1 MEFVGKTAAGADVYD
16 DYAHHPT
23 ELAATLKTAGRMGY
37 DRLFVVFQPHTFSR
51 TKELFDEFAY
61 VLAGSLAERTVL
73 VPIYPA
79 RETNIYGVT
88 SDGLA
93 AAVKNRGADA
103 VSAKS
108 LEEAAKT
115 ASSYAGDGDCIV
127 VAGAGDIDRLP
138 AMLTGNV

>member
-1 MEFVGKTAAGADVYD
+1 
-16 DYAHHPT
+16 
-23 ELAATLKTAGRMGY
+23 MGY
-37 DRLFVVFQPHTFSR
+37 EKLFVVFQPHTFSR

-61 VLAGSLAERTVL
+61 VLAGSLAEKTVL
-73 VPIYPA
+73 APIYPA

-103 VSAKS
+103 VSAGS
-108 LEEAAKT
+108 LDEAAEMIKEI
-115 ASSYAGDGDCIV
+115 AGDGDCVV

-138 AMLTGNV
+138 AMLTEKE